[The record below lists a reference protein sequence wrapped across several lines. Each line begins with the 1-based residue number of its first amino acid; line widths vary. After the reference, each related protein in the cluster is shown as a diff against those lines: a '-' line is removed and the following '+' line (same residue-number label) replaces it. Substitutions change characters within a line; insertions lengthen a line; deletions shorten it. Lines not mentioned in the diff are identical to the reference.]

1 MLECFFPKPKEFFS
15 SLLVWVILV
24 VFFWYFGGKEFGTVF
39 GFNFPAPD
47 APPVIGLGHF
57 TTPDFLW
64 FYIYFAIITAIFYLF
79 WSMYSPHKWQV
90 WSILGSAFIL
100 FITTTLT

>member
-1 MLECFFPKPKEFFS
+1 MGHLFDNDLFQI
-15 SLLVWVILV
+15 LYLVFAIAVIEKSIILV

-39 GFNFPAPD
+39 GFEFLAPD

-64 FYIYFAIITAIFYLF
+64 FYIYFVLIFLAI
-79 WSMYSPHKWQV
+79 
-90 WSILGSAFIL
+90 
-100 FITTTLT
+100 